1 MFAVAPL
8 SYCSDV
14 RGVESTVEVDVE
26 VRTELINNISCRDEM
41 ANTKQTKR
49 KQDNDGRQGSPAKF
63 PRRGKPGGKAAKH
76 MAARNDDSSDENSSG
91 NESQSDNNNN
101 TVQGTVRAGR
111 RRRQATGKAC
121 IYKRPTRVSRK
132 YRPGVGTLKEM
143 KHYQRESGQ
152 ICSRLACARLFHELC
167 QKVKE
172 GLRWQASA
180 IIALQEG
187 FEDYFVTLFHD
198 TVLAAIHG
206 RRVTVMPK
214 NIHLVCQLRGETDPY
229 AGSVSLQDIPRRKK
243 HSDEFDKDGNRVY

>member
-1 MFAVAPL
+1 
-8 SYCSDV
+8 
-14 RGVESTVEVDVE
+14 
-26 VRTELINNISCRDEM
+26 
-41 ANTKQTKR
+41 
-49 KQDNDGRQGSPAKF
+49 
-63 PRRGKPGGKAAKH
+63 

-111 RRRQATGKAC
+111 CHCQASGKAR
-121 IYKRPTRVSRK
+121 IYKCPTGVNKK
-132 YRPGVGTLKEM
+132 YRPGVGALKEI
-143 KHYQRESGQ
+143 KHYQRESGR
-152 ICSRLACARLFHELC
+152 ICSRLACAHLFHELC

-187 FEDYFVTLFHD
+187 FEDYLVTLFHD

-214 NIHLVCQLRGETDPY
+214 DIHLVRQLRGETDPY
-229 AGSVSLQDIPRRKK
+229 AGSVSLRDIPRRKK